1 MRGARSRAS
10 VQHDTEERTRTELDR
25 IAQHP
30 EIEPLVR
37 AMARR
42 PPALVELDDVARR
55 AAVALLVRLDET
67 REPAVPQLLMIKR
80 ATFEGDPWSG
90 HVALPGGRREP
101 ADPILERTVIRETW
115 EETAIDLDRDGRL
128 LGCLDELEPRTP
140 VLPPI
145 IITPFVG
152 LVRFDVDIVASPE
165 VAEWFWV
172 DVAALRD
179 PEVSREVVLELA
191 TGPRAV
197 MSFQHGEHT
206 IWGLTERILRQFLSL
221 AP

>member
-1 MRGARSRAS
+1 
-10 VQHDTEERTRTELDR
+10 VQHPTEVRTKTELDR
-25 IAQHP
+25 VAQHP
-30 EIEPLVR
+30 EIAPLVR
-37 AMARR
+37 AMAGR
-42 PPALVELDDVARR
+42 PPAPVDPGDAARR

-67 REPAVPQLLMIKR
+67 RDAPTSQLLMIKR

-101 ADPILERTVIRETW
+101 ADPSLQRTVMRETW
-115 EETAIDLDRDGRL
+115 EETAIDLERDGRL
-128 LGCLDELEPRTP
+128 LGCLDELAPRTA

-152 LVRFDVDIVASPE
+152 LVRFDVDIIASPE

-172 DVAALRD
+172 DIVALRD
-179 PEVSREVVLELA
+179 PDVSREVVLELA
-191 TGPRAV
+191 TGPLAV
-197 MSFQHGEHT
+197 MSFQHGAHT

>member
-1 MRGARSRAS
+1 M
-10 VQHDTEERTRTELDR
+10 QHHTEEETKTALDR

-30 EIEPLVR
+30 EIAPLVR
-37 AMARR
+37 AMTGRA
-42 PPALVELDDVARR
+42 PAVVDPDDVSRR

-67 REPAVPQLLMIKR
+67 RERPTPQLLMIKR

-101 ADPILERTVIRETW
+101 SDPTLERTVVRETW
-115 EETAIDLDRDGRL
+115 EETAIDLERDGRL
-128 LGCLDELEPRTP
+128 LGCLDELAPRTP

-152 LVRFDVDIVASPE
+152 LVKFDVDIVASPE

-197 MSFQHGEHT
+197 MSFQHGAHT

-221 AP
+221 A

>member
-1 MRGARSRAS
+1 M
-10 VQHDTEERTRTELDR
+10 QHHTEEGATAELDR

-30 EIEPLVR
+30 EIAPLVR
-37 AMARR
+37 AMAGR
-42 PPALVELDDVARR
+42 PPALVEAEDPARR

-67 REPAVPQLLMIKR
+67 REAPRPQLLMIKR

-101 ADPILERTVIRETW
+101 ADPSLERTVVRETW
-115 EETAIDLDRDGRL
+115 EETAIDLERDGRL
-128 LGCLDELEPRTP
+128 LGCLDELAPRTP

-152 LVRFDVDIVASPE
+152 LVRADVDIVASPE

-197 MSFQHGEHT
+197 MSFQHGAHT

>member
-1 MRGARSRAS
+1 MP
-10 VQHDTEERTRTELDR
+10 HHTEERTKTELDR
-25 IAQHP
+25 IARHP
-30 EIEPLVR
+30 DIEPLVR

-42 PPALVELDDVARR
+42 PPALVDPGDAARR

-67 REPAVPQLLMIKR
+67 REQPTPQLLMIKR

-101 ADPILERTVIRETW
+101 ADPSLERTVVRETW
-115 EETAIDLDRDGRL
+115 EETAIDLEREGRL

-140 VLPPI
+140 MLPPI

-152 LVRFDVDIVASPE
+152 LVTFDVEIVASPE

-191 TGPRAV
+191 SGPRAV
-197 MSFQHGEHT
+197 MSFQHGAHT

>member
-1 MRGARSRAS
+1 

-42 PPALVELDDVARR
+42 PPALVELDDIARR

-101 ADPILERTVIRETW
+101 ADPTLERTVIRETW

>member
-1 MRGARSRAS
+1 MEHHTRE
-10 VQHDTEERTRTELDR
+10 DTKTELDR
-25 IAQHP
+25 IARHA
-30 EIEPLVR
+30 EIAPLVR
-37 AMARR
+37 AMVGRSS
-42 PPALVELDDVARR
+42 ALVDPEDPARR
-55 AAVALLVRLDET
+55 AAVALLVKLDET
-67 REPAVPQLLMIKR
+67 REPAAPQLLMIKR

-101 ADPILERTVIRETW
+101 ADTSLERTVVRETW
-115 EETAIDLDRDGRL
+115 EETAIDLERDGRL
-128 LGCLDELEPRTP
+128 LGCLDELAPRTP

-152 LVRFDVDIVASPE
+152 LVRADVDIVASPE

-197 MSFQHGEHT
+197 MTFQHGAHT

>member
-1 MRGARSRAS
+1 
-10 VQHDTEERTRTELDR
+10 VQHHTEEDTRAELDR
-25 IAQHP
+25 ITQHP
-30 EIEPLVR
+30 EIAPLVR
-37 AMARR
+37 AMAGRS
-42 PPALVELDDVARR
+42 PALVDPEDPARR

-67 REPAVPQLLMIKR
+67 REPATPQLLMIKR

-101 ADPILERTVIRETW
+101 ADTSLERTVVRETW
-115 EETAIDLDRDGRL
+115 EETAIDLERDGRL
-128 LGCLDELEPRTP
+128 LGCLDELAPRTP

-152 LVRFDVDIVASPE
+152 LVRSNVDIVASPE

-197 MSFQHGEHT
+197 MTFQHGAHT

>member
-1 MRGARSRAS
+1 
-10 VQHDTEERTRTELDR
+10 VPHHTEERTKTELDR
-25 IAQHP
+25 IARHP
-30 EIEPLVR
+30 DIEPLVR

-42 PPALVELDDVARR
+42 PPALVDPGDAARR

-67 REPAVPQLLMIKR
+67 REQPTPQLLMIKR

-101 ADPILERTVIRETW
+101 ADPSLERTVVRETW
-115 EETAIDLDRDGRL
+115 EETAIDLEREGRL

-140 VLPPI
+140 MLPPI

-152 LVRFDVDIVASPE
+152 LVTFDVEIVASPE

-191 TGPRAV
+191 SGPRAV
-197 MSFQHGEHT
+197 MSFQHGAHT

>member
-1 MRGARSRAS
+1 MR
-10 VQHDTEERTRTELDR
+10 HPTEGRTKAELDR
-25 IAQHP
+25 IARHP
-30 EIEPLVR
+30 EVEPLVR
-37 AMARR
+37 GMARR
-42 PPALVELDDVARR
+42 PPALIPPDDAARR

-67 REPAVPQLLMIKR
+67 REQPTPQLLMIKR

-101 ADPILERTVIRETW
+101 ADPSLERTVVRETW
-115 EETAIDLDRDGRL
+115 EETAIDLERDGRL
-128 LGCLDELEPRTP
+128 LGCLDELAPRTP

-172 DVAALRD
+172 DLAALRD
-179 PEVSREVVLELA
+179 PDVSREVVLELA
-191 TGPRAV
+191 SGPRAV
-197 MSFQHGEHT
+197 MSFQHGAHT

>member
-1 MRGARSRAS
+1 
-10 VQHDTEERTRTELDR
+10 VQHHTEEGTKTALDR

-30 EIEPLVR
+30 EIAPLVR
-37 AMARR
+37 AMTGR
-42 PPALVELDDVARR
+42 PPALVDPDDASRR

-67 REPAVPQLLMIKR
+67 RERPTPQLLMIKR

-90 HVALPGGRREP
+90 HIALPGGRREP
-101 ADPILERTVIRETW
+101 GDPTLERTVVRETW
-115 EETAIDLDRDGRL
+115 EETAIDLERDGRL
-128 LGCLDELEPRTP
+128 LGCLDELAPRTP
-140 VLPPI
+140 LLPPI

-152 LVRFDVDIVASPE
+152 LVKFDVDIVASPE

-197 MSFQHGEHT
+197 MSFQHGAHT

>member
-1 MRGARSRAS
+1 MP
-10 VQHDTEERTRTELDR
+10 HHTETRTRTELDR

-30 EIEPLVR
+30 EIAPLVR
-37 AMARR
+37 AMAGRA
-42 PPALVELDDVARR
+42 PALVDPGDASRR

-67 REPAVPQLLMIKR
+67 REPPTPQLLMIKR

-90 HVALPGGRREP
+90 HVALPGGRSEP
-101 ADPILERTVIRETW
+101 GDPTLERTVVRETW
-115 EETAIDLDRDGRL
+115 EETAIDLERDGRL
-128 LGCLDELEPRTP
+128 LGCLDELAPRTP

-145 IITPFVG
+145 IITPFVA

-179 PEVSREVVLELA
+179 PDVSREVVLELA
-191 TGPRAV
+191 TGPRTV
-197 MSFQHGEHT
+197 MSFQHGAHT

-221 AP
+221 A

>member
-1 MRGARSRAS
+1 
-10 VQHDTEERTRTELDR
+10 VQHHTEEGATTELDR

-30 EIEPLVR
+30 EIAPLVR
-37 AMARR
+37 AMAGR
-42 PPALVELDDVARR
+42 PPALIDPDDASRR

-67 REPAVPQLLMIKR
+67 RDHPTPQLLMIKR

-101 ADPILERTVIRETW
+101 ADPTLERTVVRETW
-115 EETAIDLDRDGRL
+115 EETAIDLERDGRL
-128 LGCLDELEPRTP
+128 LGCLDELAPRTP

-152 LVRFDVDIVASPE
+152 LVKFDIDIVASPE

-197 MSFQHGEHT
+197 MSFQHGAHT

>member
-1 MRGARSRAS
+1 
-10 VQHDTEERTRTELDR
+10 VQHHTEGRSKTELDR

-42 PPALVELDDVARR
+42 PPTLVDPEDVARR

-67 REPAVPQLLMIKR
+67 REPAAPQLLMIKR

-101 ADPILERTVIRETW
+101 ADPTLERTVVRETW
-115 EETAIDLDRDGRL
+115 EETAIDLERDGRL
-128 LGCLDELEPRTP
+128 LGCLDVLEPRTP

-197 MSFQHGEHT
+197 MSFQHREHT

>member
-1 MRGARSRAS
+1 MA
-10 VQHDTEERTRTELDR
+10 QHTDDRPMTELDR
-25 IAQHP
+25 IARHP
-30 EIEPLVR
+30 AVEPLVR
-37 AMARR
+37 AMAARA
-42 PPALVELDDVARR
+42 PALVDVDDVARR

-67 REPAVPQLLMIKR
+67 REAAALQLLLIKR

-101 ADPILERTVIRETW
+101 ADTTLERTVARETW
-115 EETAIDLDRDGRL
+115 EETAIDLEHDGRV
-128 LGCLDELEPRTP
+128 LGCLDEVEPRTP

-145 IITPFVG
+145 IITPFVA
-152 LVRFDVDIVASPE
+152 LVRYDVEIVASPE

-172 DVAALRD
+172 DIEALRD
-179 PEVSREVVLELA
+179 PAVSREVVLELA

-197 MSFQHGEHT
+197 MSFQHGAHT

-221 AP
+221 VPAA

>member
-1 MRGARSRAS
+1 M
-10 VQHDTEERTRTELDR
+10 QHHTEDDTRTELDR

-30 EIEPLVR
+30 EIGPLVR
-37 AMARR
+37 AMAARA
-42 PPALVELDDVARR
+42 PALVDPDDASRR

-67 REPAVPQLLMIKR
+67 REQPTPQLLMIKR

-101 ADPILERTVIRETW
+101 ADPTLERTVIRETW
-115 EETAIDLDRDGRL
+115 EETAIDLERDGRV
-128 LGCLDELEPRTP
+128 LGCLDELAPRTP

-145 IITPFVG
+145 IITPFVA
-152 LVRFDVDIVASPE
+152 LVKFDVDIVASPE

-172 DVAALRD
+172 DVSALRD

-191 TGPRAV
+191 TGPHAV
-197 MSFQHGEHT
+197 MSFQHGAHT

-221 AP
+221 AS

>member
-1 MRGARSRAS
+1 

-30 EIEPLVR
+30 ELEPLVR
-37 AMARR
+37 AMGRR

-67 REPAVPQLLMIKR
+67 REPAAPQLLMIKR

-101 ADPILERTVIRETW
+101 ADPTLERTVIRETW

>member
-1 MRGARSRAS
+1 M
-10 VQHDTEERTRTELDR
+10 QHHTEEGSGTELDR
-25 IAQHP
+25 IARHP
-30 EIEPLVR
+30 EIAPLVR
-37 AMARR
+37 AMVGR
-42 PPALVELDDVARR
+42 PPVLIDPDDAARR

-67 REPAVPQLLMIKR
+67 REHPTPQLLMIKR

-90 HVALPGGRREP
+90 HIALPGGRREP
-101 ADPILERTVIRETW
+101 GDPTLERTVVRETW
-115 EETAIDLDRDGRL
+115 EETAIDLERDGRL
-128 LGCLDELEPRTP
+128 LGCLDELAPRTP

-191 TGPRAV
+191 TGPRTV
-197 MSFQHGEHT
+197 MSFQHGAHT

-221 AP
+221 AQ

>member
-1 MRGARSRAS
+1 VA
-10 VQHDTEERTRTELDR
+10 HPTHEHTRTELDR
-25 IAQHP
+25 IARHP
-30 EIEPLVR
+30 EIAPLVG
-37 AMARR
+37 AMAGR
-42 PPALVELDDVARR
+42 AAAVVEPDDVSRR

-67 REPAVPQLLMIKR
+67 REPPVPQLLMIKR

-101 ADPILERTVIRETW
+101 ADATLERTVVRETW
-115 EETAIDLDRDGRL
+115 EETAIDLERDGRL
-128 LGCLDELEPRTP
+128 LGCLDELAPRTP

-152 LVRFDVDIVASPE
+152 LVRFDVEIVASPE

-179 PEVSREVVLELA
+179 PDVSREVVLELA

-197 MSFQHGEHT
+197 MSFQHGVHT

-221 AP
+221 TP

>member
-1 MRGARSRAS
+1 MR
-10 VQHDTEERTRTELDR
+10 HHTEEGTTAELDR
-25 IAQHP
+25 IARHP
-30 EIEPLVR
+30 EIAPLVR
-37 AMARR
+37 AMAGRS
-42 PPALVELDDVARR
+42 PAITEGEDPARR
-55 AAVALLVRLDET
+55 AAVALLVRLDQT
-67 REPAVPQLLMIKR
+67 RELPTPQLLMIKR

-101 ADPILERTVIRETW
+101 ADTSLERTVVRETW
-115 EETAIDLDRDGRL
+115 EETAIDLARDGRL
-128 LGCLDELEPRTP
+128 LGCLDELAPRTP

-145 IITPFVG
+145 VITPFVG

-172 DVAALRD
+172 DIAALRD

-197 MSFQHGEHT
+197 MTFQHGAHT

-221 AP
+221 VP

>member
-1 MRGARSRAS
+1 

-42 PPALVELDDVARR
+42 PATLVELDDIARR

-101 ADPILERTVIRETW
+101 ADPTLERTVIRETW

-152 LVRFDVDIVASPE
+152 LVRFDVDIVASPA

>member
-1 MRGARSRAS
+1 M
-10 VQHDTEERTRTELDR
+10 QHDTEERTRTELDR

-42 PPALVELDDVARR
+42 PPALVELDDIARR

-101 ADPILERTVIRETW
+101 ADPTLERTVIRETW

>member
-1 MRGARSRAS
+1 MSP
-10 VQHDTEERTRTELDR
+10 HIDDPPMTELDR
-25 IAQHP
+25 IARHP
-30 EIEPLVR
+30 VVEPLVR
-37 AMARR
+37 AMATRAL
-42 PPALVELDDVARR
+42 ALVESDDVARR

-67 REPAVPQLLMIKR
+67 RHEATPQLLLIKR

-101 ADPILERTVIRETW
+101 ADPTLERTVIRETW
-115 EETAIDLDRDGRL
+115 EETAIDLERDGRV
-128 LGCLDELEPRTP
+128 LGCLDEVAPRTP

-145 IITPFVG
+145 IITPFVA
-152 LVRFDVDIVASPE
+152 LVRYDVDIVASPE

-179 PEVSREVVLELA
+179 PAVSREVVLELA
-191 TGPRAV
+191 TGPLAV
-197 MSFQHGEHT
+197 MSFQHGAHT

-221 AP
+221 LPDA

>member
-1 MRGARSRAS
+1 M
-10 VQHDTEERTRTELDR
+10 QHDTEERIRTELDR

-42 PPALVELDDVARR
+42 PPALVELDDIARR

-67 REPAVPQLLMIKR
+67 REPGVPQLLMIKR

-101 ADPILERTVIRETW
+101 ADPTLERTVIRETW